1 MSKTIDQ
8 RTRFTNASS
17 DDSLLRGLACAAL
30 NPGLRSILVFD
41 GTISTLQSAAQ
52 TLSPMLE
59 QVTGC
64 KVVTVQLGVI
74 ETEEDLWGGL
84 ALRYQQ
90 PDQPFEW
97 QQGIL
102 SGGQNRELRL
112 VLIPD
117 LSRLSLA
124 AARACVMLMEARVAH
139 LERHGQQDIWQ
150 PQLCWLAGCS
160 RQDVALVSPHL
171 LDRFALRLSAQAL
184 TQTDRLQQIQSWLS
198 DPEPEQT
205 QVSPLPSSE
214 WIERLQQ
221 AQSLQPEMTLEAQQ
235 RVQDFVAL
243 DDNYSVRR
251 ELALLRLAQAN
262 AQLEGVTRTSVQQ
275 VDWAAQMIGLMRV
288 KPDPDAIPSEFV
300 KPDQSAASIQ
310 PESDLQPIASED
322 QTLQP
327 QPSPA
332 PLQEPVYAP
341 DTTETLASQSL
352 AMDGASTNPYP
363 EDSTPT
369 QREAASLR
377 LPFRRF
383 QPTGSGRGTVIG
395 VEPAIALHD
404 LAIVSTLL
412 ESAKYQPM
420 RRSALLKRQEVA
432 SLDLKTANLNEQFSC
447 GDVPRALILQPSDL
461 RRYRRA
467 VVPEQ
472 MLMLVMDYTCLR
484 ECQWQAALLPYLQ
497 WAYVER
503 ANLCLVQ
510 VGAANAAQELQAER
524 IIAQN
529 VLVPRI
535 SNGLEAGGG
544 QATPLAH
551 GLDLALQTLRHA
563 LQHGRS
569 AVRQAVLVVISDGRG
584 NVPLEASRANQKPV
598 KPVNRQGIEDA
609 LQVAQQIG
617 GLKQVEAVVLNP
629 QPKYYAD
636 LPVKL
641 AQALGAKIAAIPS
654 LKAWEVDG

>member
-1 MSKTIDQ
+1 MSN
-8 RTRFTNASS
+8 TNADLSNP
-17 DDSLLRGLACAAL
+17 LIRGLACAAL

-41 GTISTLQSAAQ
+41 ATIATLKFAAQ
-52 TLSPMLE
+52 NLTWMLK

-64 KVVTVQLGVI
+64 QVVSVQLGVV

-84 ALRYQQ
+84 ALRHEYANR
-90 PDQPFEW
+90 PFEW
-97 QQGIL
+97 QRGL
-102 SGGQNRELRL
+102 LASGRDRELRL
-112 VLIPD
+112 VVIPD
-117 LSRLSLA
+117 LTRLNLA
-124 AARACVMLMEARVAH
+124 AARACVALMGSDVAY
-139 LERHGQQDIWQ
+139 LERHGHRDTWQ
-150 PQLCWLAGCS
+150 PNLCWLAGCS
-160 RQDVALVSPHL
+160 RPEIGLVSPHL
-171 LDRFALRLSAQAL
+171 LDRFALRLGSQDL
-184 TQTDRLQQIQSWLS
+184 VMTDRAEAIQRWLQDPDELPDGEESLLPEWL
-198 DPEPEQT
+198 DT
-205 QVSPLPSSE
+205 
-214 WIERLQQ
+214 LQQ
-221 AQSLQPEMTLEAQQ
+221 ARSLHPEVTFEAQK
-235 RVQDFVAL
+235 RVL
-243 DDNYSVRR
+243 DYIAPTDGYSVRR
-251 ELALLRLAQAN
+251 ELALLRLAQTN
-262 AQLEGVTRTSVQQ
+262 AQLAQKSHVTAQQ
-275 VDWAAQMIGLMRV
+275 VDLAAQMIGLV
-288 KPDPDAIPSEFV
+288 LTKPSLDTARPEPE
-300 KPDQSAASIQ
+300 KLTQ
-310 PESDLQPIASED
+310 PESTPDTDSLVQKPKMEAPSVMERQAPTPI
-322 QTLQP
+322 
-327 QPSPA
+327 
-332 PLQEPVYAP
+332 QEPVYTS
-341 DTTETLASQSL
+341 DTTETLPSQPI
-352 AMDGASTNPYP
+352 AMYGAIANPYP
-363 EDSTPT
+363 EDTTPV

-377 LPFRRF
+377 LPTRRF
-383 QPTGSGRGTVIG
+383 KNAVSGRGAIIG
-395 VEPAIALHD
+395 VEPAAVPQD

-412 ESAKYQPM
+412 EAAKYQQI
-420 RRSALLKRQEVA
+420 RRSSRLQRQDDPNGLVESGVEA
-432 SLDLKTANLNEQFSC
+432 RLNGGQS
-447 GDVPRALILQPSDL
+447 LILQLTDL

-503 ANLCLVQ
+503 ANLCLIQ
-510 VGAANAAQELQAER
+510 VGAASAAQELQAEK
-524 IIAQN
+524 IVAQN

-535 SNGLEAGGG
+535 SSGLEASGG

-584 NVPLEASRANQKPV
+584 NVPLEASRTNQKPV

-641 AQALGAKIAAIPS
+641 AHALGAKIAAIPS